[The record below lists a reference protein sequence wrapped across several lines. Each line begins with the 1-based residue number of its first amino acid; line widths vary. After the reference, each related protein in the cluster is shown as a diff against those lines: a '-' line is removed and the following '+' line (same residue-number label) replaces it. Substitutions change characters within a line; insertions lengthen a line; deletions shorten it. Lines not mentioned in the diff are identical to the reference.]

1 MDDLLFLK
9 LGGSLLTDK
18 TGVEAPRPDVIS
30 RLAGEVAAA
39 QRKRPN
45 LQLVLGHGSGSFGHV
60 AAARYGTRRGVRS
73 AEQWNGFAAVSAAAA
88 RLNRLITEALLRAGV
103 TAVSLQPSASAYC
116 TSGELR
122 QFAWQPVWAAV
133 LAGLTPVVY
142 GDVAFDAKWGGTIIS
157 TEEILKFL
165 VNALP
170 KRPSWLLLAGETA
183 GVLDESGEVLPLIT
197 PDNFAEIEPALK
209 GSRGTDVTG
218 GMASKVQQMLHLVQ
232 YYPGLRIRIF
242 SGLEPGNLQQTLIA
256 PETAVGTLIQNTP

>member
-1 MDDLLFLK
+1 MEVCNLYLGTNFPMDDLLFLK

-18 TGVEAPRPDVIS
+18 TGVEAPRLEVIS
-30 RLAGEVAAA
+30 QVAAELAAA

-103 TAVSLQPSASAYC
+103 TAISLQPSASAYC

-170 KRPSWLLLAGETA
+170 KRPSWLLLAGKQQAYWMNRER
-183 GVLDESGEVLPLIT
+183 SFPSLPPIIL
-197 PDNFAEIEPALK
+197 PRLSP
-209 GSRGTDVTG
+209 
-218 GMASKVQQMLHLVQ
+218 
-232 YYPGLRIRIF
+232 P
-242 SGLEPGNLQQTLIA
+242 
-256 PETAVGTLIQNTP
+256 